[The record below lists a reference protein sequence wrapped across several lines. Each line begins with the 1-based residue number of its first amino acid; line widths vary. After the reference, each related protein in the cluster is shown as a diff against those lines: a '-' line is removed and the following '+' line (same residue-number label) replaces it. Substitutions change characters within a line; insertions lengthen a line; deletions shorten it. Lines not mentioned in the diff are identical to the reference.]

1 MGPSHNGGG
10 EWIKGNKKFLYY
22 FEILAI
28 VFELEKKMS
37 KPMRLNRAA
46 RIRRTAHSSGSG
58 AQGEGSRGER
68 KDGETQLAKE
78 AASAPS
84 RDNGCNNRIAIIGR
98 VQTIVSARV
107 LTRNKAFTFDTR
119 RLILNYTKLDTCV
132 SPSDCDIVREYGC
145 AVIDCSWARLD
156 DTPFNRMKT
165 SHPRILPFL
174 VAANPI
180 NYGKPYQLSCVEAI
194 AATLIITGFPNEAEL
209 YLGKFSWGHSFL
221 ELNSELLEK
230 YNLCTSSEE
239 IITAQETYL
248 KKAWQEKLD
257 RLTLPDFP
265 ENNTESEEE
274 EEEKDTNIVLK
285 VTEDLGDIKV

>member
-1 MGPSHNGGG
+1 M
-10 EWIKGNKKFLYY
+10 ILLQKFD
-22 FEILAI
+22 A
-28 VFELEKKMS
+28 
-37 KPMRLNRAA
+37 
-46 RIRRTAHSSGSG
+46 
-58 AQGEGSRGER
+58 
-68 KDGETQLAKE
+68 
-78 AASAPS
+78 
-84 RDNGCNNRIAIIGR
+84 NNRML
-98 VQTIVSARV
+98 Q
-107 LTRNKAFTFDTR
+107 
-119 RLILNYTKLDTCV
+119 CV

-221 ELNSELLEK
+221 KLNSELLEK

-248 KKAWQEKLD
+248 KKAWQEKLN
-257 RLTLPDFP
+257 RLSKDFF
-265 ENNTESEEE
+265 
-274 EEEKDTNIVLK
+274 
-285 VTEDLGDIKV
+285 